1 MRLINRYLFSQL
13 LAPTLL
19 AVLALTI
26 VAMLSQSL
34 SALDVIVDQRQ
45 NIGVFLKITGLALPG
60 LLSLILPVAVFVAA
74 ILSLNRMHTEQ
85 EIVVCFAGGMS
96 RWEVIAPAMRLAV
109 GAALVSLI
117 INLWIQPPAA
127 RALREEIFRVRAD
140 LAASLV
146 TPGEFSEPT
155 PGLTVYAQSE
165 SQAGALKN
173 LFVHQQRPNGSTT
186 FGAREGQIAKRN
198 GVPILIMRHGSSQE
212 FSKAGVLNYLS
223 FDEYTLDLAP
233 FLARETDVQ
242 FKTSDRYLHELVFPD
257 LTQAW
262 ERQYRKKLLAEG
274 NARLASPLYNLAL
287 MAIALAAVLGG
298 SFNRLGYGR
307 RIAVAALAAALVRIA
322 GFGAQGLAIQSTW
335 LNLLQYLVPLGTLAV
350 CYTIVF
356 RQKVRR
362 HIPIRALRKRP
373 QGAFS

>member
-1 MRLINRYLFSQL
+1 MRLIDRYLFSQL

-45 NIGVFLKITGLALPG
+45 NIGVFLKITGLALPA

-85 EIVVCFAGGMS
+85 EIVICFAGGMS
-96 RWEVIAPAMRLAV
+96 RWEVIAPAMRLA
-109 GAALVSLI
+109 AFCALVSLS
-117 INLWIQPPAA
+117 INLWVQPPAA

-146 TPGEFSEPT
+146 TPGEFSEPA

-165 SQAGALKN
+165 SASGALKN
-173 LFVHQQRPNGSTT
+173 LFVHQQRPTGSTT
-186 FGAREGQIAKRN
+186 FSAREGQISKRN
-198 GVPILIMRHGSSQE
+198 GAPILIMRHGSSQE
-212 FSKAGVLNYLS
+212 FSTKGVLNFLS

-233 FLARETDVQ
+233 FLARDTDVH
-242 FKTSDRYLHELVFPD
+242 FKTSDRYLHELIFPD
-257 LTQAW
+257 LSQAW

-274 NARLASPLYNLAL
+274 NARIASPLYNLAL
-287 MAIALAAVLGG
+287 MAVALAAVLGG
-298 SFNRLGYGR
+298 SFSRIGYGR
-307 RIAVAALAAALVRIA
+307 RIALAALSAALVRIA

-335 LNLLQYLVPLGTLAV
+335 LNLLQYMVPLGTLAV
-350 CYTIVF
+350 CYAIVF
-356 RQKVRR
+356 RQKIRR
-362 HIPIRALRKRP
+362 HISIDAPRAVP
-373 QGAFS
+373 QGAIP

>member
-1 MRLINRYLFSQL
+1 MRLIERYLFAQL

-34 SALDVIVDQRQ
+34 SALDIIVDQRQ
-45 NIGVFLKITGLALPG
+45 NLVVFFKITALALPA

-74 ILSLNRMHTEQ
+74 ILSLNRLHTEQ

-96 RWEVIAPAMRLAV
+96 RWEVIAPAMRLA
-109 GAALVSLI
+109 AACVLVSLA

-127 RALREEIFRVRAD
+127 RALRAEIFRVRAD

-146 TPGEFSEPT
+146 QPGEFSEPA
-155 PGLTVYAQSE
+155 PGLTVFAQSE
-165 SQAGALKN
+165 SPSGALKN
-173 LFVHQQRPNGSTT
+173 LFVHQQRANGSTT
-186 FGAREGQIAKRN
+186 FSAREGQITKRA

-212 FSKAGVLNYLS
+212 FSKNGVLNFLS

-233 FLARETDVQ
+233 FLARDTDVH
-242 FKTSDRYLHELVFPD
+242 FKTSDRWLHELVFPD
-257 LTQAW
+257 LTQDW
-262 ERQYRKKLLAEG
+262 ERQYRRKLLAEG
-274 NARLASPLYNLAL
+274 NSRIASPLYNLAL
-287 MAIALAAVLGG
+287 MAVALAAVLGG

-307 RIAVAALAAALVRIA
+307 RIALASLAAALVRIA
-322 GFGAQGLAIQSTW
+322 GFGAQGVAIQSVW
-335 LNLLQYLVPLGTLAV
+335 LNLLQYAVPIGTVAV
-350 CYTIVF
+350 CAHIVF

-362 HIPIRALRKRP
+362 FIAMPRSAM
-373 QGAFS
+373 QGALS

>member
-1 MRLINRYLFSQL
+1 MRLIDRYLFSQL

-45 NIGVFLKITGLALPG
+45 NLGVFFKITGLALPG

-96 RWEVIAPAMRLAV
+96 RWEVIAPAMRLAA
-109 GAALVSLI
+109 GAALVSLT
-117 INLWIQPPAA
+117 INLWVQPPAA

-146 TPGEFSEPT
+146 QPGEFSEPA

-165 SQAGALKN
+165 TPSGALKS
-173 LFVHQQRPNGSTT
+173 LFVHQQRLSGSTT
-186 FGAREGQIAKRN
+186 FTAREGQISKRD
-198 GVPILIMRHGSSQE
+198 GAPILIMRHGSSQE
-212 FSKAGVLNYLS
+212 FSKAGVLNFLS

-233 FLARETDVQ
+233 FLTRDADVH
-242 FKTSDRYLHELVFPD
+242 FKTSDRYLHELIFPD
-257 LTQAW
+257 LSQAW
-262 ERQYRKKLLAEG
+262 EKQYRKKLLAEG

-287 MAIALAAVLGG
+287 MAVALAAVLGG

-307 RIAVAALAAALVRIA
+307 RIAMAALVAALIRIA
-322 GFGAQGLAIQSTW
+322 GFGAQGLAIQSAW
-335 LNLLQYLVPLGTLAV
+335 LNPLQYLVPLGTLAI
-350 CYTIVF
+350 CYAVIF

-362 HIPIRALRKRP
+362 HIPIGSRRAA
-373 QGAFS
+373 QGAYS

>member
-1 MRLINRYLFSQL
+1 MRLIDRYLFSQL

-45 NIGVFLKITGLALPG
+45 NLGVLFKITALALPG
-60 LLSLILPVAVFVAA
+60 LLSLILPVGVFVAA
-74 ILSLNRMHTEQ
+74 VLSLNRMHTEQ

-109 GAALVSLI
+109 GAALVSLT
-117 INLWIQPPAA
+117 INLWIQPPAS

-140 LAASLV
+140 LASSLV
-146 TPGEFSEPT
+146 QPGEFSEPA

-165 SQAGALKN
+165 SQAGALKS
-173 LFVHQQRPNGSTT
+173 LFVHQQRMAGSTT
-186 FGAREGQIAKRN
+186 FSAREGQISKRN

-212 FSKAGVLNYLS
+212 FSKAGVLNFLS

-233 FLARETDVQ
+233 FLARDTDVH
-242 FKTSDRYLHELVFPD
+242 FKTSDRYLHELMFPD
-257 LTQAW
+257 LSQAW
-262 ERQYRKKLLAEG
+262 EKQYRKKLLAEG
-274 NARLASPLYNLAL
+274 NARLSSPLYSLAL

-298 SFNRLGYGR
+298 AFNRLGYGR
-307 RIAVAALAAALVRIA
+307 RIAVASLAAALVRIA
-322 GFGAQGLAIQSTW
+322 GFGAQGLAIQSEW

-350 CYTIVF
+350 CYALVF

-362 HIPIRALRKRP
+362 HIPIGAHRAV
-373 QGAFS
+373 QGAYT